1 MDMHKAVETGST
13 LVPEKV
19 SRTLLCKV
27 EGVHKAFGSQSVLN
41 GVELE
46 IAEGE
51 QVALMGPSG
60 SGKSTLLNCLS
71 GIDLP
76 DRGSIRI
83 AGLEV
88 TAASPGKL
96 AEMRRGTVST
106 VFQFF
111 HLLPTLTAFE
121 NIELSLQLTGMPAA
135 ERHERV
141 NELLDAVQLASHTHA
156 FPETLSGG
164 ERQRVAIARALAH
177 RPRLLLADEPT
188 GSLDTQTGEAILDL
202 LRRLTESFNIAMLL
216 VTHSDET
223 ARICRRTIHMR
234 DGKIGQA

>member
-1 MDMHKAVETGST
+1 
-13 LVPEKV
+13 
-19 SRTLLCKV
+19 
-27 EGVHKAFGSQSVLN
+27 
-41 GVELE
+41 
-46 IAEGE
+46 
-51 QVALMGPSG
+51 MGPSG

-76 DRGSIRI
+76 DRGSISI

-88 TAASPGKL
+88 PSASPGEL
-96 AEMRRGTVST
+96 AEMRRSTVST

-121 NIELSLQLTGMPAA
+121 NIELSLQLNGMRAA
-135 ERHERV
+135 ERHKRV
-141 NELLDAVQLASHTHA
+141 DELLCAVQLSSHANA

-188 GSLDTQTGEAILDL
+188 GSLDTKTGESILTL
-202 LRRLTESFNIAMLL
+202 LRQLTEQFSIAMLL

-223 ARICRRTIHMR
+223 ARICRRTIHMC
-234 DGKIGQA
+234 DGKIGPA

>member
-1 MDMHKAVETGST
+1 MTEMIETVST
-13 LVPEKV
+13 GFSATTPRLP
-19 SRTLLCKV
+19 LCTV
-27 EGVHKAFGSQSVLN
+27 AGLHKAFGLQSVLN
-41 GVELE
+41 GVRLE

-71 GIDLP
+71 GIDRP
-76 DRGSIRI
+76 DRGSIKI
-83 AGLEV
+83 AGVEV
-88 TAASPGKL
+88 TSASPGEL
-96 AEMRRGTVST
+96 AEMRRGAVST

-121 NIELSLQLTGMPAA
+121 NIELSLQLTGM
-135 ERHERV
+135 RGKGRQERV
-141 NELLDAVQLASHTHA
+141 AELLDAVQLSSHAHA

-188 GSLDTQTGEAILDL
+188 GSLDTKTGASILNL
-202 LRRLTESFNIAMLL
+202 LHQLTEQFSIAMLL

-223 ARICRRTIHMR
+223 ARICRRTIHMC
-234 DGKIGQA
+234 DGKIGTA

>member
-1 MDMHKAVETGST
+1 MIDST
-13 LVPEKV
+13 KDAA
-19 SRTLLCKV
+19 TLCTV
-27 EGVHKAFGSQSVLN
+27 NEVHKAYGTQSVLN
-41 GVELE
+41 GVGMR

-71 GIDLP
+71 GIDRA
-76 DRGSIRI
+76 DRGRI
-83 AGLEV
+83 EMAGLEL
-88 TAASPGKL
+88 TSATPGEL
-96 AEMRRGTVST
+96 ADLRRGVVST

-121 NIELSLQLTGMPAA
+121 NIELSLQLAGLSALDRKT
-135 ERHERV
+135 RV
-141 NELLDAVQLASHTHA
+141 AELLEAVQLTSHADA

-202 LRRLTESFNIAMLL
+202 LSRLAKQYTIAILL
-216 VTHSDET
+216 VTHSLEAT
-223 ARICRRTIHMR
+223 RICQRTIHMR
-234 DGKIGQA
+234 DGRID

>member
-1 MDMHKAVETGST
+1 MMNAATQKSAGPRLKPASAA
-13 LVPEKV
+13 
-19 SRTLLCKV
+19 LCKV
-27 EGVHKAFGSQSVLN
+27 EGVYKVYGAQSVLN

-71 GIDLP
+71 GIDRP
-76 DRGSIRI
+76 DSGSIKM

-88 TAASPGKL
+88 TSATPGEL
-96 AEMRRGTVST
+96 AELRRGAVST

-111 HLLPTLTAFE
+111 HPLPTLTAFE
-121 NIELSLQLTGMPAA
+121 NIELSLQLTGMPGK
-135 ERHERV
+135 ERKERV
-141 NELLDAVQLASHTHA
+141 AELLDAVQLSSHSNA

-202 LRRLTESFNIAMLL
+202 LRQLTEQFNIAMLL

-223 ARICRRTIHMR
+223 ARICQRTIHMR
-234 DGKIGQA
+234 DGKIG

>member
-1 MDMHKAVETGST
+1 MNETVESVTAGLSENA
-13 LVPEKV
+13 PH
-19 SRTLLCKV
+19 RPLCRV
-27 EGVHKAFGSQSVLN
+27 EGVYKAFGSQPVLN

-51 QVALMGPSG
+51 LVALMGPSG

-76 DRGSIRI
+76 DRGSVII

-88 TAASPGKL
+88 TAASPGEL
-96 AEMRRGTVST
+96 AELRRGAVST

-111 HLLPTLTAFE
+111 HLLPTLTAYE
-121 NIELSLQLTGMPAA
+121 NIELSLQLTGVPAA
-135 ERHERV
+135 ARQERAS
-141 NELLDAVQLASHTHA
+141 ELLDAVQLSSHAQA

-188 GSLDTQTGEAILDL
+188 GSLDTKTGESILTL
-202 LRRLTESFNIAMLL
+202 LRRLTKQFSIAMLL
-216 VTHSDET
+216 VTHSEQT
-223 ARICRRTIHMR
+223 ARICGRTIHMR
-234 DGKIGQA
+234 DGKIGSA

>member
-1 MDMHKAVETGST
+1 MIDSKEGA
-13 LVPEKV
+13 
-19 SRTLLCKV
+19 LCVVK
-27 EGVHKAFGSQSVLN
+27 EVHKAYGTQSVLN
-41 GVELE
+41 GVGMQ

-71 GIDLP
+71 GIDGP
-76 DRGSIRI
+76 DRGTIEI
-83 AGLEV
+83 AGLEL
-88 TAASPGKL
+88 TSASAGEL
-96 AEMRRGTVST
+96 AGLRRGIVST

-121 NIELSLQLTGMPAA
+121 NIELSLQLAGMSAPD
-135 ERHERV
+135 RKNRV
-141 NELLDAVQLASHTHA
+141 RELLEAVQLTSHADA

-188 GSLDTQTGEAILDL
+188 GSLDTQTGDAILDL
-202 LRRLTESFNIAMLL
+202 LSGLAKEFNIAMLL
-216 VTHSDET
+216 VTHSLEAT
-223 ARICRRTIHMR
+223 RICQRTIHMR
-234 DGKIGQA
+234 DGRID

>member
-1 MDMHKAVETGST
+1 MDGTVETGPAGVS
-13 LVPEKV
+13 EKAP
-19 SRTLLCKV
+19 RLPLCRV
-27 EGVHKAFGSQSVLN
+27 EGVYKAFGLQSVLN
-41 GVELE
+41 GVVLE
-46 IAEGE
+46 MAEGE

-76 DRGSIRI
+76 DRGSISI

-88 TAASPGKL
+88 TAASPGEL
-96 AEMRRGTVST
+96 AAMRRSTVST

-121 NIELSLQLTGMPAA
+121 NIELSLQLTDMPAA
-135 ERHERV
+135 ARQGRV
-141 NELLDAVQLASHTHA
+141 AELLDAVQLASHAHA

-188 GSLDTQTGEAILDL
+188 GSLDTQTGESILDL
-202 LRRLTESFNIAMLL
+202 LRQLTEQFNIAMLL

-223 ARICRRTIHMR
+223 ARICQRTIHMR
-234 DGKIGQA
+234 DGKIGPA

>member
-1 MDMHKAVETGST
+1 MNEVVKTVPTGLSGKA
-13 LVPEKV
+13 PH
-19 SRTLLCKV
+19 RRLCTV
-27 EGVHKAFGSQSVLN
+27 EGVYKAFGSQSVLN

-60 SGKSTLLNCLS
+60 SGKSTMLNCLS

-88 TAASPGKL
+88 TSASPGEL
-96 AEMRRGTVST
+96 AEMRRGAVST

-121 NIELSLQLTGMPAA
+121 NIELSLQLTDMPAA
-135 ERHERV
+135 ERHQRV
-141 NELLDAVQLASHTHA
+141 TELLDAVQLSSHAHA

-202 LRRLTESFNIAMLL
+202 LRRLTEQFNIAMLL

-234 DGKIGQA
+234 DGTIGPA